1 MEGALTALATSIP
14 STIDNVINI
23 VKRHKSN
30 SESIRQNL
38 SRNDVNERVINPLL
52 EMYENLTKT
61 NTTVNIYSRFLII
74 TTDPFRSIFVQ
85 NHSDYF
91 LNNIDSYLGNF
102 NKILVYF
109 DEKAHSQFGIP
120 VVESIKGNSCFNR
133 DKVEDELKKKF
144 DSIKT
149 IKSMGGLLNVN
160 NITDLLDRVK
170 DFSDCYYKGVIGT
183 IDKAT
188 HLQ

>member
-91 LNNIDSYLGNF
+91 LSNIDSYLGNF
-102 NKILVYF
+102 NKIFVYF
-109 DEKAHSQFGIP
+109 DEKA
-120 VVESIKGNSCFNR
+120 
-133 DKVEDELKKKF
+133 
-144 DSIKT
+144 
-149 IKSMGGLLNVN
+149 
-160 NITDLLDRVK
+160 
-170 DFSDCYYKGVIGT
+170 
-183 IDKAT
+183 
-188 HLQ
+188 